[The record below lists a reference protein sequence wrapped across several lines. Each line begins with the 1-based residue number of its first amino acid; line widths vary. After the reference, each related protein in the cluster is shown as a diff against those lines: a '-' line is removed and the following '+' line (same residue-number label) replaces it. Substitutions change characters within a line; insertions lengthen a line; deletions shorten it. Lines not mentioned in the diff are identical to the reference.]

1 MKNYQQIP
9 FQYVNF
15 KKLAFHALASITF
28 TFYMQN
34 ANSVEFSKRAIVT
47 ANVEHDSNPA
57 LSENNE
63 DPVWIYSLSPQVQL
77 SANNELNR
85 WFVDGALLIQRYS
98 NDRTLVEREDPKFTL
113 GWDRTY
119 ESGLFGIRANYQEN
133 TSRTSELTATGV
145 FNDKN
150 GTQKT
155 KSVEARWE
163 HAINARWT
171 ILNEAIYGDYKFTDA
186 GGLSSY
192 SVSELRSRVTFAN
205 TEKLNTYTQL
215 GYLHYKPEQQ
225 QQLDNTD
232 FVRLNV
238 GADYQLTETF
248 NYGANIGAYK
258 VSGQQS
264 DTGWEAA
271 LRTKYDS
278 NERISYFAELSR
290 SLGAGGVGGFQKSD
304 ALKLSG
310 IYIVSATDAAGV
322 DYSLNKSKQDSQIN
336 VVAVDYQQLG
346 VFYERK
352 LSNKWQARLTAAH
365 KQVDSS
371 SADARANIIGI
382 ALIYDTLSF

>member
-1 MKNYQQIP
+1 MKHYHQNP
-9 FQYVNF
+9 FQYVKFNQ
-15 KKLAFHALASITF
+15 LALYGLTVFVLSLFLQDVNAAEF
-28 TFYMQN
+28 T
-34 ANSVEFSKRAIVT
+34 KRGILT
-47 ANVEHDSNPA
+47 TNVEYDSNPA
-57 LSENNE
+57 LSDNNE
-63 DPVWIYSLSPQVQL
+63 DPVWIYSLTPQLQID
-77 SANNELNR
+77 ATNELNR
-85 WFVDGALLIQRYS
+85 WFLDGALLIQRYS
-98 NDRTLVEREDPKFTL
+98 NVRTLVEREDPRLTF

-155 KSVEARWE
+155 KSLEARWQRE
-163 HAINARWT
+163 ITSRWSV
-171 ILNEAIYGDYKFTDA
+171 LNEAIYGDYKFTDA

-192 SVSELRSRVTFAN
+192 SVSEIRSKLSYAN

-215 GYLHYKPEQQ
+215 GYSHYMPK

-232 FVRLNV
+232 FVRINF
-238 GADYQLTETF
+238 GGDYQLTELF
-248 NYGANIGAYK
+248 NYGAYAGAYK
-258 VSGQQS
+258 ISGQQS
-264 DTGWEAA
+264 DTGWEAG
-271 LRTKYDS
+271 LKTRYDS
-278 NERISYFAELSR
+278 NERMSYLVELSR

-310 IYIVSATDAAGV
+310 IYIVSDKDTTGL
-322 DYSLNKSKQDSQIN
+322 DYSLNKSKQDNQIN

-352 LSNKWQARLTAAH
+352 LTNNWQARLTAVH

-371 SADARANIIGI
+371 SVSARASVFGI